1 MMKTNKFYTFYYDI
15 SSRFLVV
22 DPKKLEKFSANGK
35 LFLSQEDA
43 LYSTLWICLDY
54 PWQIL
59 SGLDEVAVGTLQ
71 PVMLNSCE
79 VVQDIAEE
87 EEWISENLK
96 SQVRSSLP
104 HEAVS
109 VAKWRS

>member
-1 MMKTNKFYTFYYDI
+1 M
-15 SSRFLVV
+15 
-22 DPKKLEKFSANGK
+22 EKFSANGK
-35 LFLSQEDA
+35 LFLPQDDA
-43 LYSTLWICLDY
+43 LYSTLWICLYY

-59 SGLDEVAVGTLQ
+59 SGLDEVALGTLQ
-71 PVMLNSCE
+71 PVMFNSCE
-79 VVQDIAEE
+79 VVQDFAEE
-87 EEWISENLK
+87 DQKSENSK

>member
-43 LYSTLWICLDY
+43 LYSTL
-54 PWQIL
+54 
-59 SGLDEVAVGTLQ
+59 
-71 PVMLNSCE
+71 
-79 VVQDIAEE
+79 
-87 EEWISENLK
+87 
-96 SQVRSSLP
+96 
-104 HEAVS
+104 
-109 VAKWRS
+109 